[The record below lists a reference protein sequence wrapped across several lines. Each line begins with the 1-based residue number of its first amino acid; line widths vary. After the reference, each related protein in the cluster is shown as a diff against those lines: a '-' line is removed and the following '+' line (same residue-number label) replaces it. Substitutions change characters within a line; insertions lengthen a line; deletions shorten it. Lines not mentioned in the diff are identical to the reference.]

1 MSKGISVVELMVSVL
16 IMALLAG
23 AVFVNWRP
31 AEETF
36 SLIRS
41 AHQLA
46 GDIRR
51 VQQLSISTRIFVC
64 EDIDAD
70 YSGYGFYLNT
80 TSPGQYLIFENC
92 GRDDRL
98 YVEAN
103 DKLLETLYFEEGVQV
118 QSITVGSSVSSA
130 SVLFIPPDP
139 KVYINDQVSG
149 VEAVITLELIDDVS
163 QTKEV
168 KINNGGRI
176 EIN

>member
-1 MSKGISVVELMVSVL
+1 MSKGITVVELMVSIV
-16 IMALLAG
+16 IMALLAA

-51 VQQLSISTRIFVC
+51 VQQLSISTRIFAC
-64 EDIDAD
+64 EDIDAN
-70 YSGYGFYLNT
+70 YSGYGLHLNT
-80 TSPGQYLIFENC
+80 TDPGQYLVFENC
-92 GRDDRL
+92 GSTDRIYAEL
-98 YVEAN
+98 N
-103 DKLLETLYFEEGVQV
+103 DELLETQRLEEGVRV
-118 QSITVGSSVSSA
+118 QSIEVGSSVSSV

-139 KVYINDQVSG
+139 KVYINDQDSG
-149 VEAVITLELIDDVS
+149 VEAVITLELISDVS
-163 QTKEV
+163 QTREI
-168 KINNGGRI
+168 KINTGGRI